1 MNDMNKISLNCF
13 NNEEIDIM
21 LEFAYDVVTF
31 CEMDS
36 KDERIQYYGGLI
48 EGPSLEIGQY
58 FLIGNL
64 FLCGTT
70 LHKQFVAKFFALSL
84 AEREELMEFFC
95 DCQTDDDLMHSLYEY
110 IDQHIEIIDRHAASL
125 AQDVEIK
132 EAIRLAKT
140 RKPQL
145 PQVYHEQM
153 SMSFIPEYL
162 NLTWAEQHIVM
173 LASRP
178 FFNAIQSNQSIS
190 TTEFLRFLAQMVDR
204 EESCGFE
211 RGCEAHLSLIG
222 KLNALATHQMEQVFQ
237 FVMLSW
243 HEYFGELS
251 EMNMRFSE
259 EKLKTILKPFHRMQ
273 QIALIHA
280 AQSCKRFV
288 AVGLQDLMECFS
300 SSLYSSDCDFG
311 GLIISES
318 YEHKVL
324 LRQYE
329 ALDESDK
336 TTLALACT
344 SFWVY
349 PNKQKEKF
357 AWVFNASFPMTEK
370 KYVLSQCSK
379 IYR

>member
-1 MNDMNKISLNCF
+1 MNNMIKKSLKRF
-13 NNEEIDIM
+13 NNEEINIM
-21 LEFAYDVVTF
+21 IGFADEISTF

-36 KDERIQYYGGLI
+36 KEVRIKYYCGWI
-48 EGPSLEIGQY
+48 KGPALEIGQHY
-58 FLIGNL
+58 LIGTV

-95 DCQTDDDLMHSLYEY
+95 NCQTDEKLMDSLYEY
-110 IDQHIEIIDRHAASL
+110 VDHHIEVIDRHAAAL
-125 AQDVEIK
+125 AQDAEIQ
-132 EAIRLAKT
+132 EALRLAKMQ
-140 RKPQL
+140 KPQL
-145 PQVYHEQM
+145 PQVYQEQI
-153 SMSFIPEYL
+153 SMSFVPEYL
-162 NLTWAEQHIVM
+162 NLTWAEQHIIM

-178 FFNAIQSNQSIS
+178 FFNAIQSNQSIT
-190 TTEFLRFLAQMVDR
+190 TTEFSQFLAQMVDR
-204 EESCGFE
+204 EEHVGFE
-211 RGCEAHLSLIG
+211 RGSEAHLSLIE

-288 AVGLQDLMECFS
+288 AVGMRELMTCFS
-300 SSLYSSDCDFG
+300 SSLYSRDCDFG

-318 YEHKVL
+318 YEHQAL

-349 PNKQKEKF
+349 PNKQKERF
-357 AWVFNASFPMTEK
+357 EWIFNSSFPMTKK

-379 IYR
+379 LHR